1 MTASSA
7 SPHAHRY
14 SIDMLI
20 DAGSLDRARTQLT
33 SALATWPDDAE
44 LLATGARLDLRAGH
58 LPGAL
63 WYANS
68 ALRRNPT
75 NTQALRIRSLIQAAD
90 GFCYD
95 AQIDALAAIRIEP
108 HQAANHYVLAYAYN
122 EEGRKK
128 DALASI
134 NEALRLAPENVAY
147 LNFRGSLKSRAIGS
161 QDALEDFAAALRIN
175 PQDGPTLQNIG
186 QTQSRQ
192 WQLTR
197 SLRTY
202 LDAAAHDV
210 HSAKRSRVGIAATMR
225 RIAIFMSSL
234 NLAALAIIGFNA
246 HRDAPPDPGTIAL
259 LARLCALALDHDSY
273 RHALGGDIC
282 FALQIPP
289 AALATGPL
297 LGCHQPVHLGQCCD
311 LTGDS
316 DHSANRERRHRSRHR
331 HIHRST
337 GPRNTHTRAHPQR
350 RLTET
355 RCRQCCCDA
364 GYLRNRDSRAR

>member
-1 MTASSA
+1 MTTSSA

-147 LNFRGSLKSRAIGS
+147 LNFRGSLKTRAIGN
-161 QDALEDFAAALRIN
+161 QDALEDFAAALQIN

-210 HSAKRSRVGIAATMR
+210 HSAKRSRIGIAATMR

-246 HRDAPPDPGTIAL
+246 HRGAPPDPGSIAL
-259 LARLCALALDHDSY
+259 LARLCALVLIATAIVTPLSVISALPYQY
-273 RHALGGDIC
+273 RQRLWRQARYWG
-282 FALQIPP
+282 
-289 AALATGPL
+289 ATSL
-297 LGCHQPVHLGQCCD
+297 CIIASAVISLTIAITA
-311 LTGDS
+311 LTGNAVTAQDTLTY
-316 DHSANRERRHRSRHR
+316 
-331 HIHRST
+331 T
-337 GPRNTHTRAHPQR
+337 GAPALVILMLALTRN
-350 RLTET
+350 
-355 RCRQCCCDA
+355 D
-364 GYLRNRDSRAR
+364 G